1 MDFISYFTKN
11 TRVSILLSLILLLFG
26 FLGFRQLKSESIPS
40 VDFGT
45 VVILT
50 SYPGASPG
58 VYSLNS
64 STGVFTLGT
73 SYPIRQTIEG
83 INITGGTY
91 ALSWTG
97 TASCKIVEGV
107 NPTSGTTSSS
117 PITVTLNAGVE
128 ASVDCG
134 NGTLSNVQLVKG
146 SVAIPFQKRSIG
158 LETLLAA
165 RYYESGSHSVSQPGF
180 ASGALGGVGN
190 VSFSVEKRVNPI
202 AVRVYGNGVLDRVR
216 NDNTGAT
223 EGSMALGS
231 SSPKH
236 FTVRSTSNLTSGVQY
251 SFSWQVDADF
261 PPN

>member
-26 FLGFRQLKSESIPS
+26 FLGFRQLKSESIP
-40 VDFGT
+40 
-45 VVILT
+45 
-50 SYPGASPG
+50 
-58 VYSLNS
+58 
-64 STGVFTLGT
+64 
-73 SYPIRQTIEG
+73 
-83 INITGGTY
+83 
-91 ALSWTG
+91 
-97 TASCKIVEGV
+97 
-107 NPTSGTTSSS
+107 
-117 PITVTLNAGVE
+117 
-128 ASVDCG
+128 SVDCG